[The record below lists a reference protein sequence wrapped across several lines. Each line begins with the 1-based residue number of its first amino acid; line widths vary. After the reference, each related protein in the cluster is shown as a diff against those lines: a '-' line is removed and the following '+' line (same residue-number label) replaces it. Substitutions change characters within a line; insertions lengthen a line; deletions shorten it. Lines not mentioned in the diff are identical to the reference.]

1 MGKRPARPSGHEVG
15 PASAREYASYVAALF
30 RQAGFK
36 VKLTSPARDGG
47 VDFIAERTDGLLFH
61 HRLAVEVKAYSQRS
75 VTAESVR
82 QLAGVIQL
90 SKDITKGVLVGG
102 SFTRQAMDV
111 AAGSP
116 SLQLI
121 TIQELEEEF
130 SKGRRQAPEART
142 VIGKAILSNQAQIAL
157 TSAALVALVDERIA
171 AIRNERPNSREAI
184 DENEKRIED
193 YERLKRDVTAVA
205 EAAAK
210 YKEGVISEREAV
222 KSSKSLLE
230 GIQGWWKK
238 SHEKICDRAFDM
250 SLFATAVSI
259 LFDGWCRRK
268 GGCGRVGRSCW
279 W

>member
-1 MGKRPARPSGHEVG
+1 M
-15 PASAREYASYVAALF
+15 
-30 RQAGFK
+30 
-36 VKLTSPARDGG
+36 KLTSPAPDGG

-61 HRLAVEVKAYSQRS
+61 HRLAVEVKAYSQR
-75 VTAESVR
+75 VPAESVR
-82 QLAGVIQL
+82 QLAGVVQL
-90 SKDITKGVLVGG
+90 SKDITKGVLVGR

-121 TIQELEEEF
+121 TIEELEEEF
-130 SKGRRQAPEART
+130 SYGRPRQAPEART

-171 AIRNERPNSREAI
+171 AIRNERPNSPEAI
-184 DENEKRIED
+184 EENERRIED

-210 YKEGVISEREAV
+210 FKEGVVSEREAV
-222 KSSKSLLE
+222 KSLKSLLE
-230 GIQGWWKK
+230 GIQGWWKR

-250 SLFATAVSI
+250 GLFATAVSI
-259 LFDGWCRRK
+259 CSMAGAGGKVAVAVSAALVGGKQLGTALK
-268 GGCGRVGRSCW
+268 GLKGLWS
-279 W
+279 